1 MGHEFS
7 DAFVGFSLS
16 GLGGRG
22 TLRLIFVLMPAFKPP
37 SLFHSFI
44 HHACSCS
51 QEVDSIGDK
60 CCLFDFSIM
69 ALLLLSSCSTYFW
82 STIVRRKQTSISDCS
97 MHINTWA
104 GTAKNGLSIS
114 AAPSSS
120 LHPLR
125 PRSSPPAISSPPT
138 SHFIPKKIIAVICLV
153 CTPLCMLLFFFA
165 GRVSLFPPRT
175 GIHQT
180 PKFGCCSQ
188 ALTFPRA
195 HIADVVEWYESKGKG
210 EADKLLEAHADAHN
224 EVQWALTP
232 SLFQLVGVV
241 STKLKD
247 NGERKNAKSKG
258 N

>member
-1 MGHEFS
+1 MLPLRFFHYGVIASFLLLYLLLIHYCQTQT
-7 DAFVGFSLS
+7 DLY
-16 GLGGRG
+16 
-22 TLRLIFVLMPAFKPP
+22 LRLFYAHKYLGWN
-37 SLFHSFI
+37 SEEWFI
-44 HHACSCS
+44 
-51 QEVDSIGDK
+51 
-60 CCLFDFSIM
+60 
-69 ALLLLSSCSTYFW
+69 YF
-82 STIVRRKQTSISDCS
+82 
-97 MHINTWA
+97 
-104 GTAKNGLSIS
+104 
-114 AAPSSS
+114 SSS
-120 LHPLR
+120 LLVVASVTAALITTRHFL
-125 PRSSPPAISSPPT
+125 PPT

-195 HIADVVEWYESKGKG
+195 HIADVIEWYESKGKG